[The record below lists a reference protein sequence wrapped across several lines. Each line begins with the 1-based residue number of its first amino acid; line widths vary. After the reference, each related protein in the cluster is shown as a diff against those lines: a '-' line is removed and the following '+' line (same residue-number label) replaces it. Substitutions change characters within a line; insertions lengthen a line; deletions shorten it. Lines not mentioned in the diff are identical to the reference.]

1 MRYGLILL
9 AVAGGA
15 GLMLPRA
22 FAQTTPAAAPA
33 APAAGGQT
41 ALPPGPGHDTMVKVC
56 SGCHDP
62 AIAAQQRLSHDG
74 WVELVNTMAARGAPA
89 TDAQLDEITTYLAAS
104 FPEGA
109 PKP

>member
-1 MRYGLILL
+1 MRYGLIVL
-9 AVAGGA
+9 AVAGVA
-15 GLMLPRA
+15 SLMLPRA
-22 FAQTTPAAAPA
+22 FAQTAPAAAPA
-33 APAAGGQT
+33 ASLQGPQS
-41 ALPPGPGHDTMVKVC
+41 ALPPGPGRDTVIKVC

-89 TDAQLDEITTYLAAS
+89 TDAQLDEITAYLATS

-109 PKP
+109 PRP

>member
-1 MRYGLILL
+1 MRLGLIAL
-9 AVAGGA
+9 AIAGSA
-15 GLMLPRA
+15 CLILPRA
-22 FAQTTPAAAPA
+22 FAQTAPAAAPA
-33 APAAGGQT
+33 AGAPSGLPA
-41 ALPPGPGHDTMVKVC
+41 GPGRDTMIKVC

-89 TDAQLDEITTYLAAS
+89 TDAQLDEITAYLAKS

-109 PKP
+109 PKS

>member
-1 MRYGLILL
+1 MRLGLIMLV
-9 AVAGGA
+9 AAGGA
-15 GLMLPRA
+15 ALMLPRA
-22 FAQTTPAAAPA
+22 FAQPAPAGAPA
-33 APAAGGQT
+33 APAAGAPS

-62 AIAAQQRLSHDG
+62 SIAAQQRLSHDG

-89 TDAQLDEITTYLAAS
+89 TDAQLDEITAYLAKS